1 MSVFSTLV
9 KYELKK
15 QFPTGAKKSKRD
27 IAGFVLSFLITALIV
42 GMFVAFMS
50 IIAKNYVAI
59 KVDKIFD
66 PTARSY
72 EILNL
77 FYSGAIVIMTV
88 ICLEHMRR
96 TLTDK
101 TDKKASKK

>member
-1 MSVFSTLV
+1 MNTFSTLF

-15 QFPTGAKKSKRD
+15 QFPVSPKKGKMD
-27 IAGFVLSFLITALIV
+27 IVGFVLSFLITALII
-42 GMFVAFMS
+42 GMFIFFMS

-66 PTARSY
+66 PTARGY

-77 FYSGAIVIMTV
+77 LQISCSI
-88 ICLEHMRR
+88 
-96 TLTDK
+96 
-101 TDKKASKK
+101 S